1 VNSLCNFF
9 YLCVLIAG
17 VSVYLFTG
25 SSAPLQYLPLSA
37 RASCEPDADFRHRY
51 YIYLY
56 DGTFTCMM
64 LSHRCGVCS
73 QVESF
78 LCSTAASAR
87 RHITC
92 PVSVRASC
100 DMVLILDTD
109 YLYDAPTGVSVYLL
123 TGGVVPLL
131 HCSVCPASYHV
142 SCLPPSSRASSL
154 PGTSWLCPRCKDGC
168 KPLYGD
174 IVWVKYSNYR
184 LVMCHRSTQPCIPPG
199 SLNRVPAS
207 SGVRAGMSPLPA
219 V

>member
-1 VNSLCNFF
+1 MNSLCNFF

-37 RASCEPDADFRHRY
+37 RASCEPDADFSHRY

-56 DGTFTCMM
+56 DSTFTCMM

-100 DMVLILDTD
+100 DMVLILDRLPVRCSHRCVCLPVD
-109 YLYDAPTGVSVYLL
+109 RWRRSSAPLQRL
-123 TGGVVPLL
+123 PGVVPRVLST
-131 HCSVCPASYHV
+131 SVIASFVFARHLVAV
-142 SCLPPSSRASSL
+142 SALQGWLQASLRRHRLGQVQQLQVSDVSL
-154 PGTSWLCPRCKDGC
+154 GQLSLASLRGR
-168 KPLYGD
+168 L
-174 IVWVKYSNYR
+174 IEYR
-184 LVMCHRSTQPCIPPG
+184 LCLG
-199 SLNRVPAS
+199 
-207 SGVRAGMSPLPA
+207 
-219 V
+219 

>member
-56 DGTFTCMM
+56 DDTFTCMM

-78 LCSTAASAR
+78 LCCICTAACHVSCVCASIVWHGADIRHRLPVRCSHRCVCLPVDRWRCSSAPLQR
-87 RHITC
+87 L
-92 PVSVRASC
+92 P
-100 DMVLILDTD
+100 
-109 YLYDAPTGVSVYLL
+109 
-123 TGGVVPLL
+123 GVVPRVLST
-131 HCSVCPASYHV
+131 SVIASFIFARHLVAV
-142 SCLPPSSRASSL
+142 STLQGWLQASLRRHRLGQVQQLQVSDVSL
-154 PGTSWLCPRCKDGC
+154 GQLSLASLRG
-168 KPLYGD
+168 
-174 IVWVKYSNYR
+174 R
-184 LVMCHRSTQPCIPPG
+184 LIEYQLRLG
-199 SLNRVPAS
+199 
-207 SGVRAGMSPLPA
+207 
-219 V
+219 